1 MAGSEKGAAYT
12 SLLRGL
18 LIDRGLCG
26 VRLLVSDD
34 LHEGIRLLSVASC
47 RGWTDRCALS
57 LEAQRLGSGAGLL
70 DGGDRL

>member
-12 SLLRGL
+12 PLLRGL

-34 LHEGIRLLSVASC
+34 LHEGIKAVVCGKLPGVD
-47 RGWTDRCALS
+47 WQRCIVNLKRNV
-57 LEAQRLGSGAGLL
+57 L
-70 DGGDRL
+70 